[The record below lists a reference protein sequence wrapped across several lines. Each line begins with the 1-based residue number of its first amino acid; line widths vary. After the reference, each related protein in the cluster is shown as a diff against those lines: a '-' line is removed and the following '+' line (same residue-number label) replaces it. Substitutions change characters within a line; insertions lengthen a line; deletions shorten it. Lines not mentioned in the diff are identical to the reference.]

1 MTDKEQKAAAKK
13 FAEDWKDKGD
23 EKQETSR
30 FWIELLGNVLGIE
43 EPTKYIEFEKPVVVE
58 KNQKYIDGYIPTT
71 KVLIEQKSSH
81 IVLSKNAVQSDGEK
95 LTPYGQAFRYNNYL
109 PYNLKAKWIVVSNFK
124 EILIY
129 DQNKPNDEPEKI
141 LLADLP
147 KNYYCLNFLVDIKNE
162 HIQKE
167 MEVSLQAGEIVGK
180 LYNALLKQYRDP
192 ENPESL
198 RSLNMLCVRLVFC
211 LYAEDAGIFGK
222 HNMFHDYLCTF
233 AVKDVR
239 KALIE
244 LFKMLD
250 TKVCDRDPYDDTPVA
265 KFPYVNGGLFAD
277 ESIEI
282 PQFNEEIV
290 KLLLKN
296 ASLDFDWSMI
306 SPTIFGAVFESTL
319 NPETRRS
326 GGMHYTSIENI
337 HKVID
342 PLFLNDLKA
351 ELEEIKQYKQPKTI
365 EEKVEKFKDKLANLK
380 FLDPACGSGNFL
392 TETYIS
398 LRRLENE
405 AIKLTLDNGQMM
417 FDMEGVIRVSIGQF
431 YGIEIND
438 FAVTVAKTALWIA
451 ESQMMQETEEI
462 ISKNLDFLPLKSYA
476 NIVEGNA
483 LRMDWESVV
492 PKSELDYIMGNPPFV
507 GARLMSAEQKD
518 DVVTIFDGVKNNG
531 NLDYVSCWYKKAADM
546 MTDTS
551 IRTALVST
559 NSITQGEQVAILWKN
574 LFDKGVHIDFAHRTF
589 IWDSEAS
596 IKAHV
601 HCVIVGFSKAQNNS
615 PKRLFD
621 NGVEKVVNNI
631 NGYLVEAPNVFAVN
645 RKKPLCNVPP
655 VVFGSMPNDG
665 GILSDFSTEKK
676 DEIIKKYPI
685 AESMFKRFLGA
696 TEFLHNK
703 ERWCLWLEG
712 VSPAEI
718 KKVPPVMK
726 AVAEVKRIRE
736 ESNREATRKLAD
748 TPTLF
753 GEIRQPSTQYIILP
767 CHSSERR
774 KYIPIG
780 FVDKDVICSNANLLL
795 PNATLYEFGVLISN
809 VHNAWVHTVCGRI
822 KSDYR
827 YSVNVVYNN
836 FPWCDPT
843 DEQKAKIEQTAQAI
857 LDARA
862 KFSDSSLADLYDPI
876 SMPKE
881 LLKAHQANDR
891 AVMQAY
897 GFNVKTMTESGCV
910 AELMKMYKK
919 LAYSM
924 G

>member
-1 MTDKEQKAAAKK
+1 MFLNCSKHRNGAYGIVMRGVQKCTR
-13 FAEDWKDKGD
+13 GC
-23 EKQETSR
+23 S
-30 FWIELLGNVLGIE
+30 
-43 EPTKYIEFEKPVVVE
+43 
-58 KNQKYIDGYIPTT
+58 
-71 KVLIEQKSSH
+71 
-81 IVLSKNAVQSDGEK
+81 
-95 LTPYGQAFRYNNYL
+95 
-109 PYNLKAKWIVVSNFK
+109 
-124 EILIY
+124 
-129 DQNKPNDEPEKI
+129 
-141 LLADLP
+141 
-147 KNYYCLNFLVDIKNE
+147 
-162 HIQKE
+162 
-167 MEVSLQAGEIVGK
+167 
-180 LYNALLKQYRDP
+180 
-192 ENPESL
+192 SL
-198 RSLNMLCVRLVFC
+198 RSKN
-211 LYAEDAGIFGK
+211 YAPLHCI
-222 HNMFHDYLCTF
+222 
-233 AVKDVR
+233 
-239 KALIE
+239 I
-244 LFKMLD
+244 LD
-250 TKVCDRDPYDDTPVA
+250 TAT
-265 KFPYVNGGLFAD
+265 
-277 ESIEI
+277 
-282 PQFNEEIV
+282 
-290 KLLLKN
+290 
-296 ASLDFDWSMI
+296 
-306 SPTIFGAVFESTL
+306 
-319 NPETRRS
+319 
-326 GGMHYTSIENI
+326 
-337 HKVID
+337 
-342 PLFLNDLKA
+342 
-351 ELEEIKQYKQPKTI
+351 
-365 EEKVEKFKDKLANLK
+365 
-380 FLDPACGSGNFL
+380 DPACGSGNFL

-476 NIVEGNA
+476 NIVEENA

-753 GEIRQPSTQYIILP
+753 GEIRQPETNYIIIP
-767 CHSSERR
+767 RHSSANRR
-774 KYIPIG
+774 YIPLG
-780 FVDKDVICSNANLLL
+780 FVEPNIICGDANLLL
-795 PNATLYEFGVLISN
+795 PNATLYEFGVMISN
-809 VHNAWVHTVCGRI
+809 VHNAWIHTVCGRI

-910 AELMKMYKK
+910 SELMKMYKK

>member
-13 FAEDWKDKGD
+13 FAEEWKDKGD

-81 IVLSKNAVQSDGEK
+81 IVLSKNAAQSDGEK

-129 DQNKPNDEPEKI
+129 DQNKPNGEPEKI

-147 KNYYCLNFLVDIKNE
+147 KNYYRLNFLVDIKNE

-601 HCVIVGFSKAQNNS
+601 HCVIVGFSKSQNNA

-631 NGYLVEAPNVFAVN
+631 NGYLVESNDVFIES
-645 RKKPLCNVPP
+645 RTKPICNVPEIGIGNKP
-655 VVFGSMPNDG
+655 IDG
-665 GILSDFSTEKK
+665 GFYLFTE
-676 DEIIKKYPI
+676 EEMIEFIKKEPNSKPY
-685 AESMFKRFLGA
+685 FKKWLGSK
-696 TEFLHNK
+696 EFINGYY
-703 ERWCLWLEG
+703 RYCLWLG
-712 VSPAEI
+712 DCSPKELRSMPECI
-718 KKVPPVMK
+718 KRVE
-726 AVAEVKRIRE
+726 AVRKFRL
-736 ESNREATRKLAD
+736 ESTSSGTQKLAEK
-748 TPTLF
+748 PTRF
-753 GEIRQPSTQYIILP
+753 HVENMPKSNYILVP
-767 CHSSERR
+767 KVSSERR
-774 KYIPIG
+774 RYVPIG
-780 FVDKDVICSNANLLL
+780 FLSPDILCSDLVFII
-795 PNATLYEFGVLISN
+795 PNASLYHFGVLTSN
-809 VHNAWVHTVCGRI
+809 VHMAWMRAVAGRLEMR
-822 KSDYR
+822 YR
-827 YSVNVVYNN
+827 YSKDIVYNN
-836 FPWCDPT
+836 FPWCNPT
-843 DEQKAKIEQTAQAI
+843 PEQKAMIEQTAQAI

-862 KFSDSSLADLYDPI
+862 LYPDCSLADLYDETA
-876 SMPKE
+876 MPPE
-881 LLKAHQANDR
+881 LRKAHQANDR

-897 GFNVKTMTESGCV
+897 GFDVKSSTESSHV
-910 AELMKMYKK
+910 AELMKMYKEK
-919 LAYSM
+919 TE
-924 G
+924 

>member
-1 MTDKEQKAAAKK
+1 MYGKNR
-13 FAEDWKDKGD
+13 GD
-23 EKQETSR
+23 
-30 FWIELLGNVLGIE
+30 
-43 EPTKYIEFEKPVVVE
+43 
-58 KNQKYIDGYIPTT
+58 
-71 KVLIEQKSSH
+71 
-81 IVLSKNAVQSDGEK
+81 
-95 LTPYGQAFRYNNYL
+95 
-109 PYNLKAKWIVVSNFK
+109 
-124 EILIY
+124 
-129 DQNKPNDEPEKI
+129 
-141 LLADLP
+141 
-147 KNYYCLNFLVDIKNE
+147 
-162 HIQKE
+162 
-167 MEVSLQAGEIVGK
+167 
-180 LYNALLKQYRDP
+180 LLKYAQVVLKQSILPRNGAYGIVMRGVQKCTCAGA
-192 ENPESL
+192 SL
-198 RSLNMLCVRLVFC
+198 RSKN
-211 LYAEDAGIFGK
+211 YATLHCI
-222 HNMFHDYLCTF
+222 
-233 AVKDVR
+233 
-239 KALIE
+239 I
-244 LFKMLD
+244 LD
-250 TKVCDRDPYDDTPVA
+250 TAT
-265 KFPYVNGGLFAD
+265 
-277 ESIEI
+277 
-282 PQFNEEIV
+282 
-290 KLLLKN
+290 
-296 ASLDFDWSMI
+296 
-306 SPTIFGAVFESTL
+306 
-319 NPETRRS
+319 
-326 GGMHYTSIENI
+326 
-337 HKVID
+337 
-342 PLFLNDLKA
+342 
-351 ELEEIKQYKQPKTI
+351 
-365 EEKVEKFKDKLANLK
+365 
-380 FLDPACGSGNFL
+380 DPACGSGNFL